1 MTTDDIMRVIE
12 ADPFARGVTFSGG
25 DPMYQPEGFSELA
38 RAIHRRT
45 PQKDIWCYTGFV
57 YEQLLANPRQRALL
71 EQIDVLVDG
80 PFLRAQR
87 DETLC
92 FRGSRNQRIIDVQ
105 ASLERGQVVTLNYT
119 ATLADGAQ

>member
-92 FRGSRNQRIIDVQ
+92 FRGSRNQRIIDVK
-105 ASLERGQVVTLNYT
+105 
-119 ATLADGAQ
+119 ATLSAYEEGKSKIILSKYMDK